1 MCKLHSSAKAD
12 EASIEATNS
21 ALKALSKFKK
31 ESFKCSHLPLQVSQK
46 NKTWLLIRISN
57 RFKSGFNKN
66 WDPD

>member
-1 MCKLHSSAKAD
+1 MCKLHSTVKAD

-46 NKTWLLIRISN
+46 SKTKTKINSLKKISN
-57 RFKSGFNKN
+57 K
-66 WDPD
+66 